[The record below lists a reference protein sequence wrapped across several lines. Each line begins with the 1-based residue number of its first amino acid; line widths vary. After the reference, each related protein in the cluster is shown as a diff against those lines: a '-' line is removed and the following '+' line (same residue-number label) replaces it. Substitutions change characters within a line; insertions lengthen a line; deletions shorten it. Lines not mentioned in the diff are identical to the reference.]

1 MASIEI
7 DGANQKIKLDSDG
20 DTFVEA
26 ATDDTIKVNVAG
38 AEDLRITA
46 NAINVLSGTTLTID
60 SGATIANSGTAT
72 GFASAADDISTGDAA
87 VTIATSTGNITID
100 AQGDD
105 TDIIFKGTDGG
116 ADTTFLTIDGSAAG
130 AATFNGVV
138 TADAGVN
145 IDNIT
150 IDGTTA
156 SLSGSS
162 DFTIDVGGRIDL
174 SADDNGEIRL
184 YDGSSMYGQFKDD
197 SDRFKIQAMIQDKD
211 IMFVGNDGGSEV
223 TSLVLDMSENG
234 NAAFNATVYF
244 GGSSNTANS
253 ITQRTNVA
261 GSGYAMLGG
270 GLWYVDDRDPKPA
283 DFPVGLM
290 ANFASYDGNS
300 GGSPYADVIILDLF
314 GHSSAGNAN
323 AVFFKKSEVAA
334 QIMQQTT
341 RSTSQ
346 FSAGTIRTIDTT
358 SASDE
363 NVKEDVVNLTDC
375 LDKVSQ
381 LRPVSYKW
389 TDGYINSGLSKNEK
403 ENEYEENVLAT
414 LYTDDDELPEGK
426 KVGDV
431 KTEGTPLVRK
441 SNAKTT
447 NVGLIAQEVEAVIP
461 TVVHKNRVSLNGE
474 EDYLKNIDYD
484 KLVPHLIG
492 AIKEL
497 KAKVEALEG

>member
-1 MASIEI
+1 MSS
-7 DGANQKIKLDSDG
+7 KIKVDNIE
-20 DTFVEA
+20 T
-26 ATDDTIKVNVAG
+26 VAG
-38 AEDLRITA
+38 
-46 NAINVLSGTTLTID
+46 S
-60 SGATIANSGTAT
+60 
-72 GFASAADDISTGDAA
+72 
-87 VTIATSTGNITID
+87 GNITLSN
-100 AQGDD
+100 A
-105 TDIIFKGTDGG
+105 
-116 ADTTFLTIDGSAAG
+116 L
-130 AATFNGVV
+130 VV
-138 TADAGVN
+138 NSGITV
-145 IDNIT
+145 DNIT
-150 IDGTTA
+150 IDGTEID
-156 SLSGSS
+156 LSSG
-162 DFTIDVGGRIDL
+162 DLTIDVAGDIILDADGGDV
-174 SADDNGEIRL
+174 
-184 YDGSSMYGQFKDD
+184 
-197 SDRFKIQAMIQDKD
+197 KI
-211 IMFVGNDGGSEV
+211 NDGGSARFHIL
-223 TSLVLDMSENG
+223 TSGTETQLFNQVQDADIVFKGDDGGSAITALSLDMSEDG
-234 NAAFNATVYF
+234 NAAFNATVYI
-244 GGSSNTANS
+244 GGSSNTAHS
-253 ITQRTNVA
+253 IRERTNVA
-261 GSGYAMLGG
+261 GTGYAMIGG

-346 FSAGTIRTIDTT
+346 FSAGTIRTFDTT

-389 TDGYINSGLSKNEK
+389 TDEYINSGLSKNEK

-426 KVGDV
+426 EVGDV

-497 KAKVEALEG
+497 KAKVEALESA

>member
-1 MASIEI
+1 MAYIGRQNLGGAYRQLDDISSGF
-7 DGANQKIKLDSDG
+7 DGSDTTHTMQVNSQNVTVGDVNQIILSLGGVIQKPGTDFTVSGSVLTFTTAPAANTSFFAILLGSDNGGTVTPTDGSVTTTKIVDDAVTSAKLDTNIS
-20 DTFVEA
+20 
-26 ATDDTIKVNVAG
+26 VAG
-38 AEDLRITA
+38 TLASTGVLTA
-46 NAINVLSGTTLTID
+46 NA
-60 SGATIANSGTAT
+60 
-72 GFASAADDISTGDAA
+72 
-87 VTIATSTGNITID
+87 
-100 AQGDD
+100 
-105 TDIIFKGTDGG
+105 
-116 ADTTFLTIDGSAAG
+116 
-130 AATFNGVV
+130 GVV
-138 TADAGVN
+138 V
-145 IDNIT
+145 DNIT
-150 IDGTTA
+150 IDGTE
-156 SLSGSS
+156 
-162 DFTIDVGGRIDL
+162 IDL
-174 SADDNGEIRL
+174 SSGDLTIDCASDIILDADG
-184 YDGSSMYGQFKDD
+184 
-197 SDRFKIQAMIQDKD
+197 
-211 IMFVGNDGGSEV
+211 GNIKFRDGGSGV
-223 TSLVLDMSENG
+223 GRLANDSSNLVIQVDNQDNDIKFKGDDGGSAITALSLDMSESG
-234 NAAFNATVYF
+234 NAAFNATVYI
-244 GGSSNTANS
+244 GGSSNTAHS
-253 ITQRTNVA
+253 IRERTNVA
-261 GSGYAMLGG
+261 GTGYAMIGG

-346 FSAGTIRTIDTT
+346 FSAGTIRTFDTT

-389 TDGYINSGLSKNEK
+389 TDEYINSGLSKNEK

-426 KVGDV
+426 EVGDV

-497 KAKVEALEG
+497 KAKVEALESA